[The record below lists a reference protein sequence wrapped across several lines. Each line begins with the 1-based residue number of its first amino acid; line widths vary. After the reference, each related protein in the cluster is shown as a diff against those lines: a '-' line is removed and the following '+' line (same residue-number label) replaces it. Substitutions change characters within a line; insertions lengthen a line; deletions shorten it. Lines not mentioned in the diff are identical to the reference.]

1 MAQLLG
7 AAIKEVSNGSYKDL
21 PYGVAFVLNVI
32 VIFSLAMA
40 SIPSLSY
47 SSHSETTTIIDK
59 NGLNSSETNNDA
71 PKIVG
76 GMFLILFVG
85 GGLSLVW
92 IWLLSRMAKDIV
104 TITFGVIL
112 VVTVIS
118 ALSMFFQGLAMGG
131 IFSLMVAVL
140 ATGAFVYMRPRL
152 EFATVNMRVASEAIK
167 LMPATIAAA
176 GVVVLMEL
184 VFCVLWMMAVVGYAT
199 NESRIT
205 LSKDGTN
212 YPLSQCS
219 TYQYSWP
226 VTIGSETL
234 ACASG
239 STCLACVCDSTVV
252 VSQNGPCFTPTLSP
266 GPYFALL
273 LSLLWASEVFSNVV
287 HVTTAGAVAHWWFHA
302 DHELFDSPSSAS
314 THALVEPSVTATV
327 RADTDPAPAYATGF
341 MGGYHV
347 VWPAL
352 VQSLTT
358 SFGSICMGSLAV
370 AFLRAVRAVVHYLA
384 EKLRGTGRGGGCVG
398 TAGRA
403 GRACALACVETV
415 LRWLEAAVEFFN
427 RYAFCYVAIYGLDFV
442 GASRAVV
449 KMFGERGWTALIND
463 DIVDVVLAMG
473 NVIGGVHLMYVGYG
487 YAQGVRM
494 SGANVALMTLLGL
507 FSGFLLFQI
516 AVKVTRHLR
525 LTCDVMRCHTV
536 SCDNS

>member
-1 MAQLLG
+1 MAQMLG
-7 AAIKEVSNGSYKDL
+7 SAMKEITNGSYKDL

-47 SSHSETTTIIDK
+47 SPHSETTTIIDK
-59 NGLNSSETNNDA
+59 NGINSSETDNDA

-85 GGLSLVW
+85 AALSLVW
-92 IWLLSRMAKDIV
+92 IWLLSHMAKDIV

-112 VVTVIS
+112 VVTIIS

-131 IFSLMVAVL
+131 IFSLIIAVL

-167 LMPATIAAA
+167 LMPSTIVAA
-176 GVVVLMEL
+176 GVVVVMEL
-184 VFCVLWMMAVVGYAT
+184 LFCLLWMMAVVGYAT

-205 LSKDGTN
+205 LSKDGIS
-212 YPLSQCS
+212 YPLAQCT

-234 ACASG
+234 ACPSG
-239 STCLACVCDSTVV
+239 SACQACVCDGSVIV
-252 VSQNGPCFTPTLSP
+252 HQNGPCFTPTLSA

-302 DHELFDSPSSAS
+302 DHELIDSPPSSAS
-314 THALVEPSVTATV
+314 THALVAPSVQATV
-327 RADTDPAPAYATGF
+327 REDTDGAPASSTGF

-347 VWPAL
+347 VRPAL
-352 VQSLTT
+352 LQALST

-370 AFLRAVRAVVHYLA
+370 AFLRVVRAVVHYFA
-384 EKLRGTGRGGGCVG
+384 EKLRGTGRGTGCAG
-398 TAGRA
+398 TTGRA
-403 GRACALACVETV
+403 LRVCALACVETL
-415 LRWLEAAVEFFN
+415 LRWLESAVVFFN

-442 GASRAVV
+442 GASRSVV

-463 DIVDVVLAMG
+463 DIVDVVLGMG

-487 YAQGVRM
+487 YAQGARL
-494 SGANVALMTLLGL
+494 SGANVALMTMLGL

-516 AVKVTRHLR
+516 AVKVRP
-525 LTCDVMRCHTV
+525 CCCIAAVNRCVVVWWAGH
-536 SCDNS
+536 